1 MKQKAS
7 VVAQK
12 LLNLYRQEHV
22 IVGGWATVN
31 PVLINEADAD
41 VIKELREMPTGK
53 NLIRHIEN
61 LKSGKTPMDSID
73 ADLIPYGG
81 LMQQTNITN
90 IILSKNEMAELERA
104 LAHFTP
110 DEAGLDMISKL
121 TSVRRFGEEW
131 QTAIGATLKSNPQ
144 MARQW
149 EVVVQTARAY
159 QLWETATEILTQPQ
173 DDRARAQIQ
182 ADMPEY
188 ETYLPMFG
196 DMGNQLLGRL
206 RLFISTAQ
214 PEQN

>member
-1 MKQKAS
+1 
-7 VVAQK
+7 
-12 LLNLYRQEHV
+12 
-22 IVGGWATVN
+22 
-31 PVLINEADAD
+31 
-41 VIKELREMPTGK
+41 
-53 NLIRHIEN
+53 
-61 LKSGKTPMDSID
+61 
-73 ADLIPYGG
+73 
-81 LMQQTNITN
+81 
-90 IILSKNEMAELERA
+90 
-104 LAHFTP
+104 
-110 DEAGLDMISKL
+110 
-121 TSVRRFGEEW
+121 
-131 QTAIGATLKSNPQ
+131 

-149 EVVVQTARAY
+149 AVVVQTARAY